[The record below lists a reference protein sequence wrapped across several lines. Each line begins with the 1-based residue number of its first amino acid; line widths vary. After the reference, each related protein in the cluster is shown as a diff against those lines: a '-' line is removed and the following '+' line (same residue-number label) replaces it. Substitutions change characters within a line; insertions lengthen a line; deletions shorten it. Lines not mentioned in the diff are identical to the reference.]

1 MNPPDTIL
9 QPAEPLILASASPR
23 RRSILSEAGYR
34 FDVVVPP
41 LEEPDHVTPGLS
53 PADQAEALAYFKARA
68 VADATTEAIV
78 LGADTIV
85 AVGQEVLGKP
95 DGQADARRMLE
106 ALSATRHAVITGVAL
121 LGPGPRRRILS
132 DTTYV
137 TMRPLSAE
145 DVQGYIDSQEWVD
158 KAGAYAI
165 QETADRF
172 VDRIEGSFTNI
183 VGLPI
188 ELVRALL
195 AELLT
200 GPGGQETSP

>member
-1 MNPPDTIL
+1 MDPFGTIL
-9 QPAEPLILASASPR
+9 QPADRLVLASASPR
-23 RRSILSEAGYR
+23 RRDILSKAGYR

-41 LEEPDHVTPGLS
+41 LEEPEHVTADLS
-53 PADQAEALAYFKARA
+53 PAGQAEALAYFKARA
-68 VADATTEAIV
+68 VVDTAPEAIV
-78 LGADTIV
+78 LGADTVV
-85 AVGQEVLGKP
+85 AVGEKVLGKP
-95 DGQADARRMLE
+95 DGQADARRMLQS
-106 ALSATRHAVITGVAL
+106 LSDTRHAVITGLAL

-145 DVQGYIDSQEWVD
+145 DVREYIDSQEWVG

-195 AELLT
+195 AEIIET
-200 GPGGQETSP
+200 SNGQEAPG